1 MNCLLIEET
10 ELDRATM
17 RVRLDGRRRRH
28 ADEILKVRAGD
39 SLRVGV
45 VGGQLGRGEI
55 LTLDREVL
63 ELAIDLE
70 AEPPA
75 KLPLHVVLAMP
86 RPPVFRRLLATLA
99 SLGVESL
106 LVAGTA
112 RTEKSFWQSRVLD
125 PEAIHERMLLGLEQ
139 ARDTVVP
146 EFLTHRYFES
156 LVDEVLA
163 PRIEGRRAI
172 VAHPAASEPCPHAL
186 GKPVTLFIGPEGGFV
201 DFEME
206 RLKQIGFESVSLG
219 PRILRVEPVIPLL
232 VGRLFG

>member
-39 SLRVGV
+39 SLRVGL

-86 RPPVFRRLLATLA
+86 RPPVFRRLVTTLA

-139 ARDTVVP
+139 ARDTVLP
-146 EFLTHRYFES
+146 EFSTHR
-156 LVDEVLA
+156 
-163 PRIEGRRAI
+163 
-172 VAHPAASEPCPHAL
+172 
-186 GKPVTLFIGPEGGFV
+186 
-201 DFEME
+201 
-206 RLKQIGFESVSLG
+206 
-219 PRILRVEPVIPLL
+219 
-232 VGRLFG
+232 